1 MAESQE
7 ELNSLLMKVK
17 EESEKA
23 GLKLDIQK
31 TEIMTSG
38 SITSWQ
44 INGEKVET
52 VTDFIFLGSRITV
65 DSDCSHEVKR
75 RLLFER
81 TADKPRQYAKKQ
93 SPHLANK
100 ALYSQSC
107 GFSVNHVWM

>member
-1 MAESQE
+1 MVS
-7 ELNSLLMKVK
+7 
-17 EESEKA
+17 
-23 GLKLDIQK
+23 DP
-31 TEIMTSG
+31 
-38 SITSWQ
+38 ITSWQ
-44 INGEKVET
+44 IKWEKLET
-52 VTDFIFLGSRITV
+52 VEDFIFLGSRITV

-107 GFSVNHVWM
+107 GFPVNHVWM